1 MDCLFCSRRDI
12 KLCGEWHR
20 RIRWCWGCGAYYPM
34 GFRPVWPFFPSAT
47 HARWEPVRR
56 PWPREYYGYVAYL
69 RYIFQRLRNG
79 ARVGGEIVDEV
90 RAALPMCDLV
100 RFFRSDIQ
108 GNYLETLS
116 EPMATMLR
124 DLIDGAS
131 NNAIELPPMTDV
143 AEYHAICDFAS
154 WGLTRIA
161 DGQMDQKM
169 AGDFGYDM
177 HNFPRGGGYGHEE
190 LVQAYR
196 RAVAGELPSPGR
208 VEIRSRLH
216 SMS

>member
-1 MDCLFCSRRDI
+1 MDCLFCTRRDI
-12 KLCGEWHR
+12 KLCGGWHS

-34 GFRPVWPFFPSAT
+34 GFRPIWPFFPSAI
-47 HARWEPVRR
+47 HSRWEPLRR
-56 PWPREYYGYVAYL
+56 PRPNEYCGYVAYL

-79 ARVGGEIVDEV
+79 ARIGEFAEEARVAV
-90 RAALPMCDLV
+90 PMCELV

-108 GNYLETLS
+108 ENYLETLPES
-116 EPMATMLR
+116 VATMLR
-124 DLIDGAS
+124 ELIDQAS
-131 NNAIELPPMTDV
+131 NNAIELPPQPNI

-161 DGQMDQKM
+161 ENQMDQET
-169 AGDFGYDM
+169 AGHFGYDM
-177 HNFPRGGGYGHEE
+177 HNFPRGGGYGKPE
-190 LVQAYR
+190 LVEAYR

-208 VEIRSRLH
+208 MEVRSRLS